1 MNDAAPVDPTVARY
15 TPELQVRREIPW
27 ARATLKIHGLPPFMC
42 ARMLRSAVGE
52 EINKQLGPL
61 AHADW
66 LGKDETGETTKR
78 QARIYYRYS
87 NHIPEIFIWDALTT
101 DHIGALCRCLRAI
114 RIDTREKGPLVL
126 TVEGIQ
132 IEQGTGV
139 LGQNQGHRY
148 LYEFA
153 APLFPTDR
161 QWARR
166 PREVGIWRN
175 HWMIDTIQGCIVGL
189 LKGNNL
195 YSDDVT
201 ISPVSLAETRV
212 EWSRPQRGLD
222 TFRQGIAGRFV
233 ANVEIPSGLAIG
245 RHGAEGYGE
254 LKLLERYDV
263 PKG

>member
-1 MNDAAPVDPTVARY
+1 MNAEGSDATVAAYR
-15 TPELQVRREIPW
+15 PELQVRREIPW
-27 ARATLKIHGLPPFMC
+27 ARVTLDIPGLPPFMC

-52 EINKQLGPL
+52 EINKKLGRL

-87 NHIPEIFIWDALTT
+87 NYTPQVFIWDSLAGEHTM
-101 DHIGALCRCLRAI
+101 ALCQYLRAI
-114 RIDTREKGPLVL
+114 RVDTREKGSLVL
-126 TVEGIQ
+126 PVEDVQ
-132 IEQGTGV
+132 IEQGTAV
-139 LGQNQGHRY
+139 LGQNQCHRY

-153 APLFPTDR
+153 SPLFPTDR

-166 PREVGIWRN
+166 PREDGIWRN
-175 HWMIDTIQGCIVGL
+175 HWMIDTIQGCIAGL
-189 LKGNNL
+189 LAGNNL
-195 YSDDVT
+195 HNNDIT
-201 ISPVSLAETRV
+201 IAPVSLSETRV

-222 TFRQGIAGRFV
+222 TFRQGITGRFV
-233 ANVEIPSGLAIG
+233 ANVEIPNGLAIG

-254 LKLLERYDV
+254 IRLLDRYDV